1 MNQEKWKSYLE
12 SQEVKINKMQEK
24 LRTAQAIYQNVV
36 NTSSLSDR
44 ELGLSASRDKYIYYT
59 SSNKDILKKDRVY
72 SKLEDLRSFIGQHTS
87 DYEYLVP
94 FKIID
99 KLQDKMADRT
109 MEKKQYHFIRKNS
122 LEVLA
127 EEILGKKFQI
137 VQQ

>member
-99 KLQDKMADRT
+99 K
-109 MEKKQYHFIRKNS
+109 
-122 LEVLA
+122 
-127 EEILGKKFQI
+127 
-137 VQQ
+137 